1 MKRDDRVRHEAP
13 PQWGV
18 GRVLEDPAAGKV
30 RIFFSNVGTKTISLL
45 ANIVVVHGADAINPI
60 LDNLKIVSLGQESLY
75 KTLTALKQRFLNEF
89 PGGFHGEKYQLE
101 ERTKVEAHELTKELL
116 RAATFEGTFIKTL

>member
-1 MKRDDRVRHEAP
+1 MKRDDRVRHEAA

-60 LDNLKIVSLGQESLY
+60 LDNLKIVSLGQESPY
-75 KTLTALKQRFLNEF
+75 KTLTALKQ
-89 PGGFHGEKYQLE
+89 QL
-101 ERTKVEAHELTKELL
+101 AMS
-116 RAATFEGTFIKTL
+116 